1 MSSQEI
7 PMVPRRYRRPQ
18 NSREIY
24 IGNWGDFDMYISDV
38 DEPGRNCKLILQ
50 LGHEHEA
57 RFLAEAYLSREEVG
71 DPWVYMGQTTLIN
84 PLPTRGSD
92 RLRLALVSFNEHAA
106 HTLDVAIR
114 VAYDAVCDHD
124 GDAMER
130 LVQ

>member
-1 MSSQEI
+1 
-7 PMVPRRYRRPQ
+7 
-18 NSREIY
+18 
-24 IGNWGDFDMYISDV
+24 MYISDV

-71 DPWVYMGQTTLIN
+71 DKWCYMGQTTLVN
-84 PLPTRGSD
+84 TTRLLAAD
-92 RLRLALVSFNEHAA
+92 RMRLALVSFNEHAA
-106 HTLDVAIR
+106 HTMDVAIR
-114 VAYDAVCDHD
+114 VAYEAVCDHD